1 VDTIPTI
8 DRWDADQTTG
18 APPGTAPPG
27 HQSLPQF
34 DAPRPLAPRAAVAG
48 PFLAGAIFF
57 ALILAVPGV
66 LADPDTLWQI
76 RTGEWILQHHAI
88 PHTDPFSYTFAGQP
102 WAAHEW
108 LAQTLMGLA
117 NAVAGSRGVMVLTA
131 AAAGLTAGLLFLH
144 LRRFM
149 ALLPAVMALVLG
161 LANCA
166 GSLLARPH
174 VLAWPC
180 LELWCAG
187 LVLAR
192 AEGRRPPWWLL
203 PVMTL
208 WVNLHGSFMIGLTLP
223 LAFVLE
229 AAIDAG
235 PGWRET
241 TAGWA
246 AFIAAAWAAAA
257 INPDGIAALL
267 FPFQLLGMP
276 NLDWIGEWSPADFSA
291 LKPLE
296 LAIAVLLGL
305 GLSGRLTVPPIRLI
319 LLLGLVHVALRH
331 WRHDQLLGL
340 IGPLMLAAPIGCLA
354 PPEPGASVRW
364 VRLALTATSTVLVAM
379 AVVARLLVPLD
390 REPGAG
396 VLAALDQVPASLR
409 AQPVLNDYG
418 FGAYLIAHGDRPF
431 IDSRADM
438 YGGAFLGRFRAVT
451 DPHTDSL
458 EKAVREFDIAWTIF
472 PPDSPV
478 LLSLDRQ
485 PGWRRLMTTDAAVVH
500 VREPA
505 ADGSR

>member
-1 VDTIPTI
+1 VGADTVPTK
-8 DRWDADQTTG
+8 DSSDAKRS
-18 APPGTAPPG
+18 TAPATVGSQIPPHPG
-27 HQSLPQF
+27 PL
-34 DAPRPLAPRAAVAG
+34 RPKGAGSG
-48 PFLAGAIFF
+48 PFLTGTIFF
-57 ALILAVPGV
+57 ALILAVPGI

-76 RTGEWILQHHAI
+76 RAGEWILQHYAV

-102 WAAHEW
+102 WSAHEW

-117 NAVAGSRGVMVLTA
+117 SMLAGSRGVMVLTA
-131 AAAGLTAGLLFLH
+131 AAAGLTSGLLLYH

-192 AEGRRPPWWLL
+192 AKGRSPSWWLL
-203 PVMTL
+203 PVMIV

-223 LAFVLE
+223 LAFLLE
-229 AAIDAG
+229 ATFEAG
-235 PGWRET
+235 PRWRE
-241 TAGWA
+241 A
-246 AFIAAAWAAAA
+246 AAAWAGFTAAA
-257 INPDGIAALL
+257 WVVAAVNPDGIVALL

-291 LKPLE
+291 LRPLE
-296 LAIAVLLGL
+296 LAILLLLGV

-319 LLLGLVHVALRH
+319 LLLVLVHMALRH

-340 IGPLMLAAPIGCLA
+340 IGPLLLAAPIGRLA
-354 PPEPGASVRW
+354 PPEPGTSARSARVALIAS
-364 VRLALTATSTVLVAM
+364 AGALVA
-379 AVVARLLVPLD
+379 AGVITRLVVPLD

-396 VLAALDQVPASLR
+396 VLAVLDQVPASLR
-409 AQPVLNDYG
+409 AQTVLNDYG
-418 FGAYLIAHGDRPF
+418 FGAYLIAHGERPF

-438 YGGAFLGRFRAVT
+438 YGGEFLGRFRAIT
-451 DPHTDSL
+451 DPRTDAL
-458 EKAVREFDIAWTIF
+458 AGALREFAVAWTIF

-478 LLSLDRQ
+478 LFSLDRQ
-485 PGWRRLMTTDAAVVH
+485 PGWRRLFTTDAAIVH
-500 VREPA
+500 VREASPPH
-505 ADGSR
+505 